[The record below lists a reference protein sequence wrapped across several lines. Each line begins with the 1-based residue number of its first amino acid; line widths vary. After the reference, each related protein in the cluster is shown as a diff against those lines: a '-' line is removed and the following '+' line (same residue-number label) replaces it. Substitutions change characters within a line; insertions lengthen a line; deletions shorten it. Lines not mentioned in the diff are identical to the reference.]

1 MVWLLGTH
9 GVCLT
14 CIGTFLALPSK
25 SNVVNCGHSNS
36 GVTSGHLCQSEW
48 VLLWQTVG
56 IVPEPCR
63 PEPPF
68 TCSVFWMGLQAPPS
82 LLFPDLWKKDG
93 VNHSSWGGRK
103 DVGKPTAQGLVWI
116 QLLQNVRGAFCC
128 WFSAAKSCQ
137 TLIDSMDCRMQASL
151 SFTSSWSLLK
161 ASVIYFYFFSKF
173 EEIVFYIK

>member
-63 PEPPF
+63 PEPPL

-82 LLFPDLWKKDG
+82 LLFPDLWKRDG

-103 DVGKPTAQGLVWI
+103 DGWQTHSPGPGMDSAPPKCKRSF
-116 QLLQNVRGAFCC
+116 LLLI
-128 WFSAAKSCQ
+128 FSC
-137 TLIDSMDCRMQASL
+137 
-151 SFTSSWSLLK
+151 
-161 ASVIYFYFFSKF
+161 
-173 EEIVFYIK
+173 